1 MKEIL
6 LLKESRTL
14 MIFSVLMCYV
24 ITLTSNLTGTWTDPF
39 LSFLLPLFD
48 CYLLSVLAGILKK
61 IRLGFLVS
69 IPVVAV
75 LFAELFTVFFY
86 HTNFTIYVVLLL
98 FETNTQ
104 ESTEFVHAALTH
116 PGLWNAV
123 ATTGLTGVVAWWLAR
138 LSRKPL
144 PAGKVRYGRMLA
156 IVLFALIA
164 WSGVRQMSA
173 YYKLFRCF
181 TSASTTVCNDVH
193 YIPHLNTPFVRLAY
207 GAAYNMASAAELDV
221 LERSV
226 AAAAV
231 DSCSYRCPLIVLVIG
246 ESYNKHHS
254 PLYEPDYLPTAPLL
268 QQQRE
273 QGRLVAYTDAVAP
286 FNFTSNAFKYMF
298 STWDETCSDEWTK
311 HSLFPAVFKKAGYCV
326 DFLTNQFAMA
336 QTADMW
342 DFAGATIFNRH
353 ELSDLQFT
361 HRNTDIYEL
370 DGELLG
376 ELPSVD
382 SLTARPTLL
391 IVHLRGQHVSYEN
404 RYPKEFS
411 RFTSDDEKTPF
422 GGKAGRQMAAHY
434 DNATLY
440 DDYVVNTVFDRLKA
454 TDAIGIF
461 LSDHGEEVYDWRD
474 QFERTNE
481 RTMTPEVARYQYEIP
496 LMFYMTDTFRLRH
509 PDVAEAVAAAADRP
523 FISSDLC
530 HLLFYL
536 GGIGFAD
543 YQEKRN
549 ILSPRYDC
557 SRKRIIDFEVDYDAL
572 MKGFSERKTP
582 ENG

>member
-69 IPVVAV
+69 ILVVAV

-104 ESTEFVHAALTH
+104 ESTEFVHAALNH

-181 TSASTTVCNDVH
+181 TSASTTVCNDVR

-254 PLYEPDYLPTAPLL
+254 PLYEPDYLPTTPLL

-336 QTADMW
+336 QTEDMW

-361 HRNTDIYEL
+361 HRNPDIYEL

-474 QFERTNE
+474 QYERTNE

>member
-24 ITLTSNLTGTWTDPF
+24 ITLTSNLAGTWTDPF

-69 IPVVAV
+69 ILVVAV

-116 PGLWNAV
+116 PGIWYAV
-123 ATTGLTGVVAWWLAR
+123 ATTGLTGVVARWLAR

-144 PAGKVRYGRMLA
+144 QAGKVRYGRMLA
-156 IVLFALIA
+156 FVAFALIA

-207 GAAYNMASAAELDV
+207 GAAYNMASTAELDV

-226 AAAAV
+226 AATTV

-254 PLYEPDYLPTAPLL
+254 PLYEP
-268 QQQRE
+268 
-273 QGRLVAYTDAVAP
+273 G
-286 FNFTSNAFKYMF
+286 
-298 STWDETCSDEWTK
+298 
-311 HSLFPAVFKKAGYCV
+311 
-326 DFLTNQFAMA
+326 
-336 QTADMW
+336 
-342 DFAGATIFNRH
+342 
-353 ELSDLQFT
+353 
-361 HRNTDIYEL
+361 
-370 DGELLG
+370 
-376 ELPSVD
+376 
-382 SLTARPTLL
+382 
-391 IVHLRGQHVSYEN
+391 
-404 RYPKEFS
+404 
-411 RFTSDDEKTPF
+411 
-422 GGKAGRQMAAHY
+422 
-434 DNATLY
+434 
-440 DDYVVNTVFDRLKA
+440 
-454 TDAIGIF
+454 
-461 LSDHGEEVYDWRD
+461 
-474 QFERTNE
+474 
-481 RTMTPEVARYQYEIP
+481 
-496 LMFYMTDTFRLRH
+496 
-509 PDVAEAVAAAADRP
+509 
-523 FISSDLC
+523 
-530 HLLFYL
+530 
-536 GGIGFAD
+536 
-543 YQEKRN
+543 
-549 ILSPRYDC
+549 
-557 SRKRIIDFEVDYDAL
+557 
-572 MKGFSERKTP
+572 
-582 ENG
+582 

>member
-123 ATTGLTGVVAWWLAR
+123 AITGLTGVVAWWLAR

-144 PAGKVRYGRMLA
+144 PAGKVRYGRMLS

-361 HRNTDIYEL
+361 HRNTGIYEF

>member
-69 IPVVAV
+69 ILVVAV

-254 PLYEPDYLPTAPLL
+254 PLYEPDYLPTTPLL

-336 QTADMW
+336 QTDMW
-342 DFAGATIFNRH
+342 DFAGGTIFNH
-353 ELSDLQFT
+353 HGLSELQFT
-361 HRNTDIYEL
+361 HRNPDIFDY
-370 DGELLG
+370 DGELLH
-376 ELPSVD
+376 ELPPTD
-382 SLTARPTLL
+382 SLTAHPTLL
-391 IVHLRGQHVSYEN
+391 IVHLRGQHVKYDN
-404 RYPKEFS
+404 RYPQAYAK
-411 RFTSDDEKTPF
+411 FTPNDEKTPF
-422 GGKAGRQMAAHY
+422 GGQTGREIAAHY

-440 DDYVVNTVFDRLKA
+440 NDAVVNTVFEMLKN
-454 TDAIGIF
+454 TDGIGIY

-474 QFERTNE
+474 KYERTNE
-481 RTMTPEVARYQYEIP
+481 RTITPEIARYQYEIP
-496 LMFYMTDTFRLRH
+496 LMFYMSDSFKEHH
-509 PDVAEAVAAAADRP
+509 PDVAEAVKTSADRP

-536 GGIGFAD
+536 GGISIPD

-549 ILSPRYDC
+549 ILSPQYDKT
-557 SRKRIIDFEVDYDAL
+557 RKRIIGSSTDYDEL
-572 MKGFSERKTP
+572 MRNFRR
-582 ENG
+582 